1 MAGGAL
7 RPFIG
12 AEGAPGRGDQELI
25 SSVNGFNAIEGVKA
39 R

>member
-1 MAGGAL
+1 VRAGGAL

-12 AEGAPGRGDQELI
+12 AEGAPGVAKVVTVDI
-25 SSVNGFNAIEGVKA
+25 NGFNTIDGRA